1 MIFGVW
7 RTEGGMDKELRA
19 FRTRDLVKGAEGHAT
34 DASMEKTTLH
44 VSVATRLSTNTMG
57 GNYIFSLQPTFT
69 QGLIIGQLSIIVLLG
84 LVLKYLFL
92 DSTQEPF
99 ERSSYHPRV
108 DSDLTLQSQKFHSP
122 SVKSEVQDDTTGST
136 EWLNVLLRQVRK
148 RPRRLP
154 FAYPTFFQI
163 ANVYRSKLRDD
174 QPGSRGD
181 EVARRRLENYVNTI
195 RPMGFLVC
203 LNISVRHLP
212 RLMSDRT
219 T

>member
-1 MIFGVW
+1 
-7 RTEGGMDKELRA
+7 
-19 FRTRDLVKGAEGHAT
+19 
-34 DASMEKTTLH
+34 
-44 VSVATRLSTNTMG
+44 MG

-136 EWLNVLLRQVRK
+136 EWLNVLLRQVCK
-148 RPRRLP
+148 CPRRLS

-181 EVARRRLENYVNTI
+181 EVARRRLESYVNTI

-203 LNISVRHLP
+203 LNISVRLLP
-212 RLMSDRT
+212 RLMGDRT

>member
-1 MIFGVW
+1 
-7 RTEGGMDKELRA
+7 
-19 FRTRDLVKGAEGHAT
+19 
-34 DASMEKTTLH
+34 
-44 VSVATRLSTNTMG
+44 MG

-84 LVLKYLFL
+84 VVLKYLFL

-108 DSDLTLQSQKFHSP
+108 DSDLTLQSHHSP
-122 SVKSEVQDDTTGST
+122 SVKSEVQDNTTEST
-136 EWLNVLLRQVRK
+136 EWLNVLLRQVR
-148 RPRRLP
+148 RHPWFLS

-181 EVARRRLENYVNTI
+181 EVARRRLESYVNTI

-203 LNISVRHLP
+203 LNIYARHLS
-212 RLMSDRT
+212 RLMGDRT